1 MKFNALAFLAVATA
15 PATAFQPATPL
26 SAVATS
32 GSSLNMVLEKP
43 KKLSKLEILKTQSEH
58 LENPLREVR
67 ILSRIDWHIFFRWV
81 WLFWFRR
88 KWICTYIKST
98 TKCRWKVKFWKLGQ
112 NPTLSA
118 AI

>member
-32 GSSLNMVLEKP
+32 GSTSLNMVLEKP

-67 ILSRIDWHIFFRWV
+67 EFCIDWHIFR
-81 WLFWFRR
+81 
-88 KWICTYIKST
+88 
-98 TKCRWKVKFWKLGQ
+98 
-112 NPTLSA
+112 
-118 AI
+118 